1 MEARGPSIHHRPFA
15 VDHSLGELMAAIKQS
30 VAREHGR
37 KRTSYGLDNYGINNP
52 ATVYWNLT
60 TPELYEEIAR
70 REEGIFS
77 DHGALIIDTGEHT
90 GRAAKDK
97 AIVREPSSED
107 KVFWGEVNKEFPQA
121 AFDGLRERMMKYAS
135 TRELFVQDTYAGAD
149 PRYRLPVRI
158 VTELAWHSLFAR
170 TMFINDDAGEGD
182 HAPEFTVV
190 NIPSFKAD
198 PAADGTRSE
207 TFILMD
213 FSERLV
219 LIGGTSYAGET
230 KKSVFTILNYL
241 LPQRGVMSMHCSAN
255 IGHDGDV
262 AVFFGL
268 SGTGK
273 TTLSADPERRL
284 IGDDEHGWSDDGVF
298 NFEGGCYAKVIKLS
312 AEAEPD
318 IYRTT
323 RMFGTV
329 MENVVFDPA
338 TRIPDLDDATK
349 TENTRA
355 AYPLTSIPN
364 IVTEGRAGHPQN
376 IIMLTADAFGVL
388 PPVARLSS
396 AQAMYHFLSGYT
408 AKVAGTEK
416 GIKEPEAAFSTCF
429 GAPFMV
435 LHPGVYADLLGKK
448 MGEHN
453 AACWLVNTGWSGG
466 PYGIGKRMK
475 ISHTRAMIRAIL
487 NGSLANVETAPD
499 PIFGVNVPVSCPEV
513 PAEVLQPRNTWTDKD
528 AYDQKARE
536 LARRFNENFKKYE
549 SGVSEAVRAVAPKAD

>member
-1 MEARGPSIHHRPFA
+1 MTSMRTGR
-15 VDHSLGELMAAIKQS
+15 VT
-30 VAREHGR
+30 EHVGH
-37 KRTSYGLDNYGINNP
+37 KNTNYELDNYGIRE
-52 ATVYWNLT
+52 AGKVHWNLT
-60 TPELYEEIAR
+60 TPELYEEISR
-70 REEGIFS
+70 RNEGVLS

-107 KVFWGEVNKEFPQA
+107 KVFWGDVNKDFPQDKFNA
-121 AFDGLRERMMKYAS
+121 LKDRMMAHAS
-135 TRELFVQDTYAGAD
+135 GRELFVQDTFAGAD
-149 PRYRLPVRI
+149 PSYRLPVRI
-158 VTELAWHSLFAR
+158 ITELAWHSLFAR
-170 TMFINDDAGEGD
+170 TMFINDREAKAP
-182 HAPEFTVV
+182 HRPEFTVI
-190 NIPSFKAD
+190 NFPSFQAD
-198 PAADGTRSE
+198 PQVDGTRSP

-213 FSERLV
+213 FGQRLV

-255 IGHDGDV
+255 VGDSGDV
-262 AVFFGL
+262 AIFFGL

-273 TTLSADPERRL
+273 TTLSADPERKL
-284 IGDDEHGWSDDGVF
+284 VGDDEHGWSDRGVF

-312 AEAEPD
+312 SEAEPD

-323 RMFGTV
+323 EMFGTIL
-329 MENVVFDPA
+329 ENVVFDPE
-338 TRIPDLDDATK
+338 TRQIDLDDAAK

-355 AYPLTSIPN
+355 SYPLTSIPN
-364 IVTEGRAGHPQN
+364 IVPEGHAGHPQN

-388 PPVARLSS
+388 PPVSRLTPE
-396 AQAMYHFLSGYT
+396 QAMYHFLSGYT

-448 MGEHN
+448 MGQHD

-466 PYGIGKRMK
+466 PYGVGQRMK

-487 NGSLANVETAPD
+487 SGQLADVETKAD
-499 PIFGVNVPVSCPEV
+499 PIFGVGVPVSCPDV
-513 PAEVLQPRNTWTDKD
+513 PGNVLQPRNTWSDKE
-528 AYDQKARE
+528 AYDRQARD

-549 SGVSEAVRAVAPKAD
+549 SGVSEAVRAVGPRSV

>member
-1 MEARGPSIHHRPFA
+1 MTATKPSG
-15 VDHSLGELMAAIKQS
+15 V
-30 VAREHGR
+30 REFGR
-37 KRTSYGLDNYGINNP
+37 KRTDVGLETYGIRETAN
-52 ATVYWNLT
+52 VYWNLT

-70 REEGIFS
+70 RGEGIFS
-77 DHGALIIDTGEHT
+77 DHGALIVDTGEHT

-97 AIVREPSSED
+97 AIVREPASESH
-107 KVFWGEVNKEFPQA
+107 VFWGEVNKEFT
-121 AFDGLRERMMKYAS
+121 RERFNSLRDRMMAHTKG
-135 TRELFVQDTYAGAD
+135 RDLFVQDTFAGAD

-158 VTELAWHSLFAR
+158 ITELAWHSLFAR
-170 TMFINDDAGEGD
+170 TMFINDDARDGEK
-182 HAPEFTVV
+182 HTPEFTIV
-190 NIPSFKAD
+190 NIPSFRAD
-198 PAADGTRSE
+198 PAADGTRSQ

-213 FSERLV
+213 FDQRLV

-255 IGHDGDV
+255 VGEAGDV
-262 AVFFGL
+262 AIFFGL

-284 IGDDEHGWSDDGVF
+284 IGDDEHGWSDDGIF
-298 NFEGGCYAKVIKLS
+298 NFEGGCYAKVIRLS
-312 AEAEPD
+312 PEAEPD

-329 MENVVFDPA
+329 LENVVYDEE
-338 TRIPDLDDATK
+338 TRALNLDDASK

-364 IVTEGRAGHPQN
+364 IVPEGHAGHPQN

-388 PPVARLSS
+388 PPVSRLSPE
-396 AQAMYHFLSGYT
+396 QAMYHFLSGYT

-416 GIKEPEAAFSTCF
+416 GVLEPEATFSTCF

-448 MGEHN
+448 MEQHKAN
-453 AACWLVNTGWSGG
+453 CWLVNTGWSGG
-466 PYGIGKRMK
+466 PYGEGQRMK
-475 ISHTRAMIRAIL
+475 IAHTRAMIRAIL
-487 NGSLANVETAPD
+487 NGSLAGVETKPD
-499 PIFGVNVPVSCPEV
+499 PIFGLGIPVACPEV
-513 PAEVLQPRNTWTDKD
+513 PSEVLIPRNTWRDPE
-528 AYDQKARE
+528 AYDRKAHD
-536 LARRFNENFKKYE
+536 LARRFNENFKKYAE
-549 SGVSEAVRAVAPKAD
+549 GVSEGVRAVAPVAE

>member
-1 MEARGPSIHHRPFA
+1 
-15 VDHSLGELMAAIKQS
+15 MAAIKQS

-37 KRTSYGLDNYGINNP
+37 RRSNVGLEALGIRP
-52 ATVYWNLT
+52 QSDVYWNLN
-60 TPELYEEIAR
+60 TPELYEIVAR
-70 REEGIFS
+70 RGEGFIS
-77 DHGALIIDTGEHT
+77 AHGALLVDTGEHT

-97 AIVREPSSED
+97 AIVREPASEEQ
-107 KVFWGEVNKEFPQA
+107 VFWGEVNKEFSQEK
-121 AFDGLRERMMKYAS
+121 FDSLRERMMRHAS

-158 VTELAWHSLFAR
+158 ITELAWHSLFAR
-170 TMFINDDAGEGD
+170 TMFINDDSGERQ
-182 HAPEFTVV
+182 HEPEFTVV

-198 PAADGTRSE
+198 PATDGTRSE

-213 FSERLV
+213 FAQRLV

-255 IGHDGDV
+255 VGQTGDV

-329 MENVVFDPA
+329 MENVVFDP
-338 TRIPDLDDATK
+338 TMRVPDLDDGSK

-364 IVTEGRAGHPQN
+364 IVPEGYGGHPSN

-388 PPVARLSS
+388 PPVAKLTPE
-396 AQAMYHFLSGYT
+396 QAMYHFLSGYT
-408 AKVAGTEK
+408 AKVAGTER
-416 GIKEPEAAFSTCF
+416 GVTEPQATFSTCF

-448 MGEHN
+448 IQEHK
-453 AACWLVNTGWSGG
+453 AVCWLVNTGWSGG
-466 PYGIGKRMK
+466 SYGEGQRMSIK
-475 ISHTRAMIRAIL
+475 HTRAMIRAIL
-487 NGSLANVETAPD
+487 NGSLAQVETRPD
-499 PIFGVNVPVSCPEV
+499 PVFGVHVPVSCPEV
-513 PAEVLQPRNTWTDKD
+513 PSEVLEPRGTWKD
-528 AYDQKARE
+528 AARYDEKAHD
-536 LARRFNENFKKYE
+536 LARRFNDNFKKYE
-549 SGVSEAVRAVAPKAD
+549 AGVSPAVRAAAPKAD

>member
-1 MEARGPSIHHRPFA
+1 MTSMRTGR
-15 VDHSLGELMAAIKQS
+15 VT
-30 VAREHGR
+30 EHVGR
-37 KRTSYGLDNYGINNP
+37 KNTNYELDNYGIRE
-52 ATVYWNLT
+52 ARKVHWNLT
-60 TPELYEEIAR
+60 TPELYEEVAR
-70 REEGIFS
+70 RNEGVLS
-77 DHGALIIDTGEHT
+77 DHGALIVDTGEHT

-97 AIVREPSSED
+97 AIVRDPSSEN
-107 KVFWGEVNKEFPQA
+107 KVFWGDVNKDFSQDK
-121 AFDGLRERMMKYAS
+121 FNSLRDRMMAHANG
-135 TRELFVQDTYAGAD
+135 RELFVQDTFAGAA
-149 PRYRLPVRI
+149 PSYRLPVRI
-158 VTELAWHSLFAR
+158 ITELAWHSLFAR
-170 TMFINDDAGEGD
+170 TMFINDREATAP
-182 HAPEFTVV
+182 HRPEFTVI
-190 NIPSFKAD
+190 NFPSFQAD
-198 PAADGTRSE
+198 PQSDGTRSA

-213 FSERLV
+213 FSQRLV

-255 IGHDGDV
+255 VGYSGDV
-262 AVFFGL
+262 AIFFGL

-273 TTLSADPERRL
+273 TTLSADPERKL
-284 IGDDEHGWSDDGVF
+284 VGDDEHGWSDDGVF

-312 AEAEPD
+312 PEAEPD

-323 RMFGTV
+323 EMFGTIL
-329 MENVVFDPA
+329 ENVVFDPQ
-338 TRIPDLDDATK
+338 TRKIDLDDAAK

-355 AYPLTSIPN
+355 SYPLTSIPN
-364 IVTEGRAGHPQN
+364 IVPEGHAGHPQN

-388 PPVARLSS
+388 PPVSRLTPE
-396 AQAMYHFLSGYT
+396 QAMYHFLSGYT

-448 MGEHN
+448 MGQHD

-466 PYGIGKRMK
+466 PYGVGQRMK

-487 NGSLANVETAPD
+487 SGELAEVETKPD
-499 PIFGVNVPVSCPEV
+499 PIFGVGVPVSCPDV
-513 PAEVLQPRNTWTDKD
+513 PGNVLQPRNTWSDKE
-528 AYDQKARE
+528 AYDQQARD

-549 SGVSEAVRAVAPKAD
+549 SGVSEAVRAVGPKAE

>member
-1 MEARGPSIHHRPFA
+1 MT
-15 VDHSLGELMAAIKQS
+15 SLRTQKITQDKG
-30 VAREHGR
+30 H
-37 KRTSYGLDNYGINNP
+37 KRTTYELDNYGIKEAAN
-52 ATVYWNLT
+52 VYWNLN

-97 AIVREPSSED
+97 AIVREPSSDD
-107 KVFWGEVNKEFPQA
+107 KVFWGEVNKEFSQEKFNA
-121 AFDGLRERMMKYAS
+121 LKERMMAHAKGGD
-135 TRELFVQDTYAGAD
+135 LFVQDTFAGAD
-149 PRYRLPVRI
+149 PRYRLPVRVI
-158 VTELAWHSLFAR
+158 TEFAWHSLFAR
-170 TMFINDDAGEGD
+170 TMFINDAVAD
-182 HAPEFTVV
+182 HKPEFTII
-190 NIPSFKAD
+190 NFPSFRAE
-198 PAADGTRSE
+198 PERDGTRSE

-213 FSERLV
+213 FSQRLV

-255 IGHDGDV
+255 VGDAGDV
-262 AVFFGL
+262 AIFFGL

-273 TTLSADPERRL
+273 TTLSADPERKL
-284 IGDDEHGWSDDGVF
+284 IGDDEHGWSDDGIF

-329 MENVVFDPA
+329 LENVVYDA
-338 TRIPDLDDATK
+338 ETRTLDLDDASK

-355 AYPLTSIPN
+355 AYPLESIPN
-364 IVTEGRAGHPQN
+364 IMPEGYAGHPSN

-388 PPVARLSS
+388 PPVSRLSPE
-396 AQAMYHFLSGYT
+396 QAMYHFLSGYT
-408 AKVAGTEK
+408 AKIAGTER
-416 GIKEPEAAFSTCF
+416 GVTEPTATFSTCF

-448 MGEHN
+448 MAEHKAN
-453 AACWLVNTGWSGG
+453 CWLVNTGWSGG
-466 PYGIGKRMK
+466 PYGEGQRMK
-475 ISHTRAMIRAIL
+475 IKYTRAMIRAIL
-487 NGSLANVETAPD
+487 NGSLADVETQPD
-499 PIFGVNVPVSCPEV
+499 PVFGLNIPTSCPEV
-513 PAEVLQPRNTWTDKD
+513 PPEVLIPRNTWRDKE
-528 AYDQKARE
+528 AYDQKARH
-536 LARRFNENFKKYE
+536 LARLFNENFKKY
-549 SGVSEAVRAVAPKAD
+549 SDGVSEGVRKVAPATE

>member
-1 MEARGPSIHHRPFA
+1 
-15 VDHSLGELMAAIKQS
+15 MAAS
-30 VAREHGR
+30 VLTKESGSPQEFGR
-37 KRTSYGLDNYGINNP
+37 RRNDVGLDTLGITQ
-52 ATVYWNLT
+52 ASHVYWNLT
-60 TPELYEEIAR
+60 TPELYEVIAQR
-70 REEGIFS
+70 GEGLFS
-77 DHGALIIDTGEHT
+77 DHGALIVDTGEHT

-97 AIVREPSSED
+97 AIVRDEQSAD
-107 KVFWGEVNKEFPQA
+107 KVFWGEVNKEFSTERFNA
-121 AFDGLRERMMKYAS
+121 LRDRMMAH
-135 TRELFVQDTYAGAD
+135 TAGRDLFVQDTFAGAD
-149 PRYRLPVRI
+149 PRYRLPIRV

-170 TMFINDDAGEGD
+170 TMFIEGGREVGN
-182 HAPEFTVV
+182 HVPEFTIV

-198 PAADGTRSE
+198 PERDGTRSK

-213 FSERLV
+213 FTQRLV

-255 IGHDGDV
+255 VGDAGDV
-262 AVFFGL
+262 AIFFGL

-312 AEAEPD
+312 PEAEPD

-329 MENVVFDPA
+329 IENVVYDPL
-338 TRIPDLDDATK
+338 TRALDLDDASK

-364 IVTEGRAGHPQN
+364 IVPEGHAGHPQN

-388 PPVARLSS
+388 PPVARLTPE
-396 AQAMYHFLSGYT
+396 QAMYHFLSGYT
-408 AKVAGTEK
+408 AKIAGTER
-416 GIKEPEAAFSTCF
+416 GVTEPEATFSTCF

-435 LHPGVYADLLGKK
+435 LHPGTYADLLGQKLT
-448 MGEHN
+448 EHKAN
-453 AACWLVNTGWSGG
+453 CWLVNTGWSGG
-466 PYGIGKRMK
+466 PYGEGQRMK
-475 ISHTRAMIRAIL
+475 IKYTRAMIRAIL
-487 NGSLANVETAPD
+487 NGSLAEVETKPD
-499 PIFGVNVPVSCPEV
+499 PIFGVGVPVSCPEV
-513 PAEVLQPRNTWTDKD
+513 PAEVLTPRNTWKD
-528 AYDQKARE
+528 PEAYDRKARE
-536 LARRFNENFKKYE
+536 LAGRFNQNFKKYE
-549 SGVSEAVRAVAPKAD
+549 DGVSAEVRAVAPQTS